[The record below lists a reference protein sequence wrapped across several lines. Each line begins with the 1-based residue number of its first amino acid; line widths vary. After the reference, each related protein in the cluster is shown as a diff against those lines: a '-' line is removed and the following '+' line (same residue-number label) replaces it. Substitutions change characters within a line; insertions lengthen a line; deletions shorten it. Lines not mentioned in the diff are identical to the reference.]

1 MRPSSARL
9 RDHRLWVEAFVLVNL
24 AFLSVD
30 IYLAHSVNQF
40 RCWPEYVPL
49 YFSLAAP
56 GVLLAGLLAGEGF
69 GWRPAWRDLGYLVGW
84 AAVGIGLV
92 GVILHLD
99 SRFFYDRTLK
109 SLVYAA
115 PFAAPL
121 AYTGLGL
128 LLILNRMVASDSPE
142 WPRWVLLL
150 TLGGFFGNF
159 VFSLTDHAQNG
170 FFRWEE
176 WIPVVS
182 SAFAVGLLAAP
193 LLTPVGRRY
202 LWLCGGAMLVQ
213 GAVGL
218 LGFYYHTMANLNGP
232 SPRVWDNFVFGAPTL
247 APLLLP
253 NLELLAAIGLWELRK
268 HLPAAGW
275 HEAATAGPPAPV
287 VGAEATPAP

>member
-1 MRPSSARL
+1 MPGNRKWL
-9 RDHRLWVEAFVLVNL
+9 QDHRLWVEAFVLVNL

-40 RCWPEYVPL
+40 RRWQEYIPL
-49 YFSLAAP
+49 YFSLTAP
-56 GVLLAGLLAGEGF
+56 VLLLAGLLSEWAGY
-69 GWRPAWRDLGYLVGW
+69 RTAWRDLGYLVGW
-84 AAVGIGLV
+84 AAVCIGLV

-99 SRFFYDRTLK
+99 SRFFYDRTIK

-128 LLILNRMVASDSPE
+128 LLLMNRMVASDSPE
-142 WPRWVLLL
+142 WPRWVVLQ

-176 WIPVVS
+176 WIPVAS
-182 SAFAVGLLAAP
+182 SAFAVGFLAAP
-193 LLTPVGRRY
+193 LCTPVSRRY
-202 LWLCGGAMLVQ
+202 LWLCGGVMLVQ

-218 LGFYYHTMANLNGP
+218 LGFYYHMAANLHGP
-232 SPRVWDNFVFGAPTL
+232 SPRVWDNFIFGAPSL
-247 APLLLP
+247 APLLFP
-253 NLELLAAIGLWELRK
+253 NLVLLAVMGLWVLGK
-268 HLPAAGW
+268 QLPQAALGVSAG
-275 HEAATAGPPAPV
+275 ESATSRDR
-287 VGAEATPAP
+287 